1 MGSITV
7 RLKKSL
13 YGCKQSG
20 LNWYNH
26 IKTTLTSIGYLS
38 NIYDPCVFVQ
48 VMDDSSSTILLYV
61 DDLMIFADTE
71 ASLMLTIDHLR
82 KILIGT
88 SSEAEDM
95 SLRGWSV

>member
-1 MGSITV
+1 MKIQKDIASILVQLHPDYSPFVDETGSITV

-26 IKTTLTSIGYLS
+26 IKTTLTSIGYLP
-38 NIYDPCVFVQ
+38 NIYDLCVFVQ

-61 DDLMIFADTE
+61 
-71 ASLMLTIDHLR
+71 
-82 KILIGT
+82 
-88 SSEAEDM
+88 
-95 SLRGWSV
+95 